1 MLQCTRKI
9 EAVAR
14 RSRQPDPPPQDG
26 CTPEQVGQQKL
37 PCELKA
43 VEKFLAPFKKRLERG
58 RQFSAVPGT
67 AFIRLGGT

>member
-1 MLQCTRKI
+1 
-9 EAVAR
+9 
-14 RSRQPDPPPQDG
+14 
-26 CTPEQVGQQKL
+26 
-37 PCELKA
+37 